1 MDLIRV
7 LVALHP
13 KDWRERYGDEFAA
26 LLEDTR
32 LTDTGLT
39 DTGLTPLAVGNVIVQ
54 AAGLRLRAHPGPLL
68 LVTAILISVT
78 CEVVAQRTGLAQNVL
93 WLPTD
98 PLRALA
104 LLGAVGPWAALI
116 IRTAARR
123 RTARHG

>member
-13 KDWRERYGDEFAA
+13 GDWRERYGAEFGA

-32 LTDTGLT
+32 LT
-39 DTGLTPLAVGNVIVQ
+39 PSAVADIVVQ
-54 AAGLRLRAHPGPLL
+54 SAGLRLRAHQGPLL
-68 LVTAILISVT
+68 LVAAVLVSVT
-78 CEVVAQRTGLAQNVL
+78 CEVVAGRTGLAANIL
-93 WLPTD
+93 WAPTD

-116 IRTAARR
+116 IRAAARR
-123 RTARHG
+123 RTRRHG

>member
-13 KDWRERYGDEFAA
+13 KEWRERYGAEFAA

-32 LTDTGLT
+32 LTPSAIT
-39 DTGLTPLAVGNVIVQ
+39 DVAVQ
-54 AAGLRLRAHPGPLL
+54 ATGLRLRAHRASLL
-68 LVTAILISVT
+68 LVTAVLVSVT
-78 CEVVAQRTGLAQNVL
+78 CEVVAQRTGLAANIL
-93 WLPTD
+93 WAPTD

-116 IRTAARR
+116 IRTAAQRR
-123 RTARHG
+123 AAGRG

>member
-39 DTGLTPLAVGNVIVQ
+39 PAAVSNVVTQ
-54 AAGLRLRAHPGPLL
+54 AAGLRLRAHPGSLL
-68 LVTAILISVT
+68 LVTAVLISVT
-78 CEVVAQRTGLAQNVL
+78 CEVVAQRTGLAENVL

-104 LLGAVGPWAALI
+104 LLGAVGPWLALI

>member
-13 KDWRERYGDEFAA
+13 KDWRERYGEEFAA

-32 LTDTGLT
+32 LT
-39 DTGLTPLAVGNVIVQ
+39 PSAVGNVVVQ
-54 AAGLRLRAHPGPLL
+54 AASVRLRAHPGRLL
-68 LVTAILISVT
+68 LVTAVLISVT

-93 WLPTD
+93 WRPAD

-116 IRTAARR
+116 IRAGARR
-123 RTARHG
+123 RAARHG

>member
-1 MDLIRV
+1 MDLIRM

-13 KDWRERYGDEFAA
+13 KDWRERYGEEFAA
-26 LLEDTR
+26 LLQDTR
-32 LTDTGLT
+32 LTPRAMAD
-39 DTGLTPLAVGNVIVQ
+39 VV
-54 AAGLRLRAHPGPLL
+54 AASVGLRLRAHRGPLL
-68 LVTAILISVT
+68 LVTAILVSVT
-78 CEVVAQRTGLAQNVL
+78 CEVVAKLTGLTENVL

-123 RTARHG
+123 RAEHG

>member
-13 KDWRERYGDEFAA
+13 KDWRERYGEEFAA

-32 LTDTGLT
+32 LT
-39 DTGLTPLAVGNVIVQ
+39 PSAVGNVGAA

-78 CEVVAQRTGLAQNVL
+78 CEVVAQRTGLAANIL
-93 WLPTD
+93 WLPAD

-123 RTARHG
+123 RAAGRG

>member
-13 KDWRERYGDEFAA
+13 KDWRERYGAEFAA
-26 LLEDTR
+26 LLEDT
-32 LTDTGLT
+32 LLA
-39 DTGLTPLAVGNVIVQ
+39 DTGLTPAATADVVVQ

-68 LVTAILISVT
+68 LVAAVLMSVT

-104 LLGAVGPWAALI
+104 LLGAVGPWAALL
-116 IRTAARR
+116 IRAAARR
-123 RTARHG
+123 RAEHG

>member
-13 KDWRERYGDEFAA
+13 KDWRERYGEEFAA
-26 LLEDTR
+26 MLEDGR
-32 LTDTGLT
+32 LT
-39 DTGLTPLAVGNVIVQ
+39 PAAVGNVMAA

-68 LVTAILISVT
+68 LVFAVLMSVS
-78 CEVVAQRTGLAQNVL
+78 CEAVAQRTGLAQNIL
-93 WLPTD
+93 WLPAD

-116 IRTAARR
+116 IRAAARR
-123 RTARHG
+123 RAARPG

>member
-13 KDWRERYGDEFAA
+13 KDWRERYGEEFAA
-26 LLEDTR
+26 LLEDT
-32 LTDTGLT
+32 LLA
-39 DTGLTPLAVGNVIVQ
+39 DTGLTPSAVGNVMVQ
-54 AAGLRLRAHPGPLL
+54 AAGLRLRAHPGRLL
-68 LVTAILISVT
+68 LVTAVLVSVT
-78 CEVVAQRTGLAQNVL
+78 CEVVAQRTGLGQNVL

-116 IRTAARR
+116 IRAAARR
-123 RTARHG
+123 RVARHG

>member
-13 KDWRERYGDEFAA
+13 RDWRERYGDEFSA
-26 LLEDTR
+26 LLEDSQ
-32 LTDTGLT
+32 
-39 DTGLTPLAVGNVIVQ
+39 LTPSAAGNVVVQ
-54 AAGLRLRAHPGPLL
+54 ATGLRLRAHQAPLL

-78 CEVVAQRTGLAQNVL
+78 CEVVAKRTGLAVNIL
-93 WLPTD
+93 WVPAD

-116 IRTAARR
+116 IRMGARR
-123 RTARHG
+123 RAARHG

>member
-13 KDWRERYGDEFAA
+13 RDWRERYGVEFAA

-32 LTDTGLT
+32 LT
-39 DTGLTPLAVGNVIVQ
+39 PSAVGDVVGQ
-54 AAGLRLRAHPGPLL
+54 AAGLRLRAHQGPLL
-68 LVTAILISVT
+68 LVAALVISAT
-78 CEVVAQRTGLAQNVL
+78 SELVAKRTGLAVNVL
-93 WLPTD
+93 WVPGD

-116 IRTAARR
+116 VWAAVRRRAARQ
-123 RTARHG
+123 A

>member
-13 KDWRERYGDEFAA
+13 KDWRERYGEEFAA

-32 LTDTGLT
+32 LAGTRLN
-39 DTGLTPLAVGNVIVQ
+39 PSAVGNVVVQ
-54 AAGLRLRAHPGPLL
+54 AAGLRLRAHQRPLL
-68 LVTAILISVT
+68 LVTAILVSVT
-78 CEVVAQRTGLAQNVL
+78 CEVVAQQAGLAQNIL
-93 WLPTD
+93 WLPVD

-104 LLGAVGPWAALI
+104 LLGAVGPWLALS

-123 RTARHG
+123 RAAGRG